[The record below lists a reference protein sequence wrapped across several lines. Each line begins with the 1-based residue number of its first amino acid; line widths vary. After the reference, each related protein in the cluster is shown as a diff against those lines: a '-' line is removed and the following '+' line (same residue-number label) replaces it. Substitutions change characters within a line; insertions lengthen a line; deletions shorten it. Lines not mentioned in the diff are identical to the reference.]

1 MKIIYV
7 DDEMPARINFRLTA
21 EPLDSVEELYLFGNA
36 QSALD
41 WLQERK
47 AGAAQIIGVGNREK
61 WIVRDLVD
69 CDLYRILD
77 GDPQAMRRY
86 SGEYLREYA

>member
-21 EPLDSVEELYLFGNA
+21 EPLDSVDELYLFGNA

-41 WLQERK
+41 WL
-47 AGAAQIIGVGNREK
+47 
-61 WIVRDLVD
+61 
-69 CDLYRILD
+69 
-77 GDPQAMRRY
+77 
-86 SGEYLREYA
+86 